1 MIFSIDHIVFAASS
15 EQDRE
20 LRDRLAASGFQPES
34 FRLEFPESG
43 VASESLSFAGGG
55 FVEFLVELDTTR
67 SPCAWFHET
76 PRLIGLGFSSDDF
89 DADTGWSSGPEGWV
103 MSEDHALPDGSRINI
118 HAAGPHHH
126 LSDFYVFVMDRPRG
140 QLEFPH
146 RLSGPKLRRISF
158 AGNKADLWRHRLGGW
173 LGLSEDSESLQVG
186 DVALRFRQSSD
197 PTLRVSPTF
206 EVSTGASG
214 IPLAQGEIELA
225 RPR

>member
-1 MIFSIDHIVFAASS
+1 MIVSIDHLVFAASS

-20 LRDRLAASGFQPES
+20 LRDRLADAGFYPEA

-43 VASESLSFAGGG
+43 VASESLSFSGGG
-55 FVEFLVELDTTR
+55 FVEFVVELDTSL
-67 SPCAWFHET
+67 SPRVWFHET

-89 DADTGWSSGPEGWV
+89 DADTGWSSEPDGWV
-103 MSEDHALPDGSRINI
+103 MSEDHILPDGSRINI

-126 LSDFYVFVMDRPRG
+126 LSDFYVFVMDRPQG
-140 QLEFPH
+140 QLEFPR

-158 AGNKADLWRHRLGGW
+158 GGSEADQWRHRLGGW
-173 LGLSEDSESLQVG
+173 LGLSEDSEGLRVG
-186 DVALRFRQSSD
+186 DVELRFHQSSD

-206 EVSTGASG
+206 DVSTGASE
-214 IPLAQGEIELA
+214 IPLARGEIELV